1 MKRVLSL
8 ALLVLSVSDVC
19 AVEPSGDEILRR
31 SRQAYAALRS
41 YVGTTTVQ
49 SRTVVNA
56 ATLSQTAN
64 AKVTFVRPGQ
74 IRIEGKDV
82 QGQPFSI
89 VSDGTQTWLA
99 WGAQHDGQFRKAD
112 SLEKA
117 VSTMTGVAAL
127 APTTLPAALI
137 PLQWGTPWTMNA
149 EARSLGLETLAGV
162 ECYKVVVKSPPG
174 SAVPGTRT
182 FWLDTKSFL
191 LRQLREE
198 QDAQDLAQMQDRMEK
213 IMAERAGKGSD
224 AEKAH
229 TEKIRGML
237 KAQSMKSRDVIQ
249 SFQIERVNATIDTK
263 LFQDPGKGGSQQT
276 R

>member
-8 ALLVLSVSDVC
+8 VLLLLSVSDVS
-19 AVEPSGDEILRR
+19 AAEPSGDEILRR
-31 SRQAYAALRS
+31 SRKAYAALRA

-49 SRTVVNA
+49 SKTVVSA

-64 AKVTFVRPGQ
+64 AKITFVRPGQ

-89 VSDGTQTWLA
+89 VSDGKQTWLA
-99 WGAQHDGQFRKAD
+99 WAAQHNGQFRKAD

-117 VSTMTGVAAL
+117 VSAMTGVAAL
-127 APTTLPAALI
+127 APTTIPAALI
-137 PLQWGTPWTMNA
+137 PLEWGTPWTMNA

-162 ECYKVVVKSPPG
+162 DCYKVVVKSPPG
-174 SAVPGTRT
+174 SALPGTRT
-182 FWLDTKSFL
+182 FWLDPKSFL

-198 QDAQDLAQMQDRMEK
+198 QDEQDMAQMQDRMEK
-213 IMAERAGKGSD
+213 MMAERAGKGSD

-237 KAQSMKSRDVIQ
+237 KAQLMKSRDIIQ
-249 SFQIERVNATIDTK
+249 SFQIDRLNTAIDTK
-263 LFQDPGKGGSQQT
+263 LFQDPSKGGSQQT